1 MERMIKLKELPIY
14 RKEIANGVF
23 FNSYTDS
30 KFKFNRISVMFLTS
44 LSRERAALNALIPS
58 LISKTNEKL
67 NTMAKLNRKLS
78 GLYASELNPVINKD
92 GDLQYAGLEIAT
104 IDNRFAIDGEDIISE
119 AVGLLNDCL
128 FAPYFVDGVFPA
140 QSVEIEKNNQIT
152 DNNAE
157 INNKTYYAHRKAI
170 AALFEGEP
178 AAISNLGENEDIE
191 KITPAEATE
200 VYRDILKNMQVE
212 IICTGY
218 NDFKSAEADFKK
230 SFGSI
235 ERTPKERQVNTVS
248 PLKRG
253 VKRITETL
261 EIEQSKLV
269 IGYKSDFR
277 NEVALIVMSQ
287 LYGGSVT
294 SKLFRIVREKMSL
307 CYYCYSRL
315 GYSKG
320 IMTVECGVDNDN
332 IEKAEAECKK
342 QLEGVVNGNFTDEDI
357 EKVKRSIINSYR
369 AINDSAGGIANWYF
383 HRILKNDIVTPE
395 EVIER
400 FNEVTREQIIE
411 AAASMKLDTVYI
423 LTSPEKEEK

>member
-1 MERMIKLKELPIY
+1 MIKLKELPIY
-14 RKEIANGVF
+14 RKEIADGVF

-30 KFKFNRISVMFLTS
+30 KLKFNRISVMFLTS

-58 LISKTNEKL
+58 LLSKTNEKL
-67 NTMAKLNRKLS
+67 NTMSALNRKLS
-78 GLYASELNPVINKD
+78 DLYASELNATVSKD
-92 GDLQYAGLEIAT
+92 GDLQYLGLEIAT

-119 AVGLLNDCL
+119 AVGLLNDCI
-128 FAPYFVDGVFPA
+128 FTPYLVDGVFPS

-191 KITPAEATE
+191 KITPEEAVE
-200 VYRDILKNMQVE
+200 VYKDILKNMQVE
-212 IICTGY
+212 IMCAGY
-218 NDFKSAEADFKK
+218 NDFRSAEEDFRK

-235 ERTPKERQVNTVS
+235 ERTPKERQQNIVS
-248 PLKRG
+248 SLKPE

-261 EIEQSKLV
+261 DVEQSKLV
-269 IGYKSDFR
+269 IGYKSDYR
-277 NEVALIVMSQ
+277 NEPALSIMSY

-320 IMTVECGVDNDN
+320 IMTVECGVDHEN
-332 IEKAEAECKK
+332 IEKAEAECRR
-342 QLEGVVNGNFTDEDI
+342 QLEEVTNGNFTDEDI
-357 EKVKRSIINSYR
+357 EKVKRIVVNNFRS
-369 AINDSAGGIANWYF
+369 INDSAGGIASWYF
-383 HRILKNDIVTPE
+383 NRILKNDIVTPE
-395 EVIER
+395 EVIDR
-400 FNEVTREQIIE
+400 FSKVTREEIIE
-411 AAASMKLDTVYI
+411 AAASMKLDTVYV
-423 LTSPEKEEK
+423 LTSSEKEEK